1 MEIIILAAGQSKRL
15 KKHTQDQPKCLIEIV
30 GKTILERQLN
40 VINNTDASKCI
51 IVAGFKS
58 DKIVEFINDNHH
70 KYNFKIEVVY
80 NALFESTDNA
90 YSLAIGL
97 DKSIGPVII
106 LDGDI
111 VFENNLFKNLY
122 YNKYDNV
129 LLCDNSRAPEVEDCK
144 ILESGG
150 YATRMGKRVSG
161 QSIYTSM
168 IKLGGRVLS
177 DFIEEINRDR
187 QTKEWYS
194 EPLDRILKENNK
206 SVNIIYTGKYY
217 RTEIDTEDDL
227 IQAEKEIIKRGI

>member
-15 KKHTQDQPKCLIEIV
+15 KKYTVDKPKCLIVIS
-30 GKTILERQLN
+30 GITILERQLN
-40 VINNTDASKCI
+40 AINETDTSKCI
-51 IVAGFKS
+51 IVAGFQS
-58 DKIVEFINDNHH
+58 GKIQEFIANNYH
-70 KYNFKIEVVY
+70 KYKFKLELVINE
-80 NALFESTDNA
+80 LFDTTDNA
-90 YSLAIGL
+90 YSLSIGL
-97 DKSIGPVII
+97 DRSIGPVII

-111 VFENNLFKNLY
+111 VFENNLFNNLY
-122 YNKYDNV
+122 YDKHDNV
-129 LLCDNSRAPEVEDCK
+129 LLCDNSRAPGEEDCK

-150 YATRMGKRVSG
+150 YATRIGKRVSG

-168 IKLGGRVLS
+168 IKLGGRFLS

-227 IQAEKEIIKRGI
+227 VQAEQEIIKRGI